1 MTENQ
6 TRETKYILWI
16 DICPN
21 FHMTAK
27 PGVAESHI

>member
-21 FHMTAK
+21 FPDTAEA
-27 PGVAESHI
+27 GVAEFRM

>member
-16 DICPN
+16 DICLN

-27 PGVAESHI
+27 PWVAESHI